1 MPKLDNGSFGS
12 AFGYQID
19 KMNDTVGFEDSS
31 HTYFD
36 LNDGSKYISA
46 TQLIHRY
53 MPPFDSKFWSSYKAC
68 EAILESDFYEL
79 KKILLSTKKW
89 DDKYLLEFGIDRENF
104 ETKRDEILQSYKDK
118 NKEACEHGTKVHDL
132 MENLFYKK
140 DEKRLNSFGL
150 GGTIDVE
157 KGRYKLD
164 KERAVYPE
172 IMLSYKFD
180 EYLKTVGQADL
191 VIKDGDEIS
200 IYDWK
205 TSKSIDKESYFDR
218 NTKKRETMKFPLNG
232 LMASNYWTYSL
243 QLSLYMY
250 MIQKIYPNLKC
261 KKLAL
266 IHIDRDFNE
275 TEYECPYLKD
285 EVARMLLHYR
295 KENKKK
301 IMLEKDKPI
310 SWEN

>member
-1 MPKLDNGSFGS
+1 MPKLGEGGFGN

-19 KMNDTVGFEDSS
+19 KKNDTVGFEDST

-36 LNDGSKYISA
+36 LKDGSKYISA

-53 MPPFDSKFWSSYKAC
+53 LPPFDSNFWSSYKAC
-68 EAILESDFYEL
+68 EVILGDSFYEL
-79 KKILLSTKKW
+79 KKILLSTKRW
-89 DDKYLLEFGIDRENF
+89 DDSYIEKYGIDLEDF
-104 ETKRDEILQSYKDK
+104 ETKKKEILQSYKDK
-118 NKEACEHGTKVHDL
+118 NREACEHGTRVHDL

-140 DEKRLNSFGL
+140 DENRLKTFGL

-218 NTKKRETMKFPLNG
+218 NTKKRESMKFPLND

-250 MIQKIYPNLKC
+250 MIQKMYPKFKC
-261 KKLAL
+261 RKLAL
-266 IHIDRDFNE
+266 IHIDREFNE
-275 TEYECPYLKD
+275 TEYECPYLKE
-285 EVARMLLHYR
+285 EVERMLLHYR

-301 IMLEKDKPI
+301 ILLEKDKPI
-310 SWEN
+310 VW